1 MAKKKRYHQSKKD
14 RMNER
19 YGMEHYVEREAEERY
34 ERRGRAYPDGGNEYS
49 GMISEDFSKP
59 SNLPTKVVMKPYPK
73 YNSVMQNYDYDT
85 LMDATECMNDSA
97 RIADRHKK
105 KRGRY

>member
-1 MAKKKRYHQSKKD
+1 MAKKKRYHQSKRD
-14 RMNER
+14 RMDER
-19 YGMEHYVEREAEERY
+19 YGMEHYEERKMAK
-34 ERRGRAYPDGGNEYS
+34 RMHRGVTARGGNEYN

-59 SNLPTKVVMKPYPK
+59 SNLPTEVVMKPYPK
-73 YNSVMQNYDYDT
+73 YNSVMQNYNYDT

-105 KRGRY
+105 GRGRY